1 MNEDVITGLLNKV
14 VMKDEHAF
22 KQLYELTHKRVFHY
36 IYRLTYNHHRSED
49 LLIETYTEV
58 WKSAERFKCNSK
70 VLTWIIGIA
79 RNLTMNEFRKNK
91 IEGCEVDD
99 EISYQP
105 DQHSNCEHSDTSK
118 ILQTA
123 LEQLPVKHREI
134 LDLVFLQEM
143 KYEEISEVMNIPVN
157 TVKTRV
163 FYAKDNL
170 RKILTSMGMKSYDLI

>member
-1 MNEDVITGLLNKV
+1 MNEDVITGLLNQV

-22 KQLYELTHKRVFHY
+22 NQLYELTHKRVFHY
-36 IYRLTYNHHRSED
+36 IHRLTYDQGRSED

-79 RNLTMNEFRKNK
+79 RNLAMNEFRKNK
-91 IEGCEVDD
+91 IEGCEVDE
-99 EISYQP
+99 EISYDP
-105 DQHSNCEHSDTSK
+105 DQHSHYEWSETSRIVK
-118 ILQTA
+118 RA
-123 LEQLPVKHREI
+123 LDRLPVKHREI
-134 LDLVFLQEM
+134 LDLVFLQDM
-143 KYEEISEVMNIPVN
+143 NYKEISEVMNIPVN

-170 RKILTSMGMKSYDLI
+170 RKILTSMGMTNYDLI